1 MEALLQDIRFGVR
14 MLGKNRAFT
23 FVALLTLALGI
34 GANVAIFSVVN
45 SVLLRPLPF
54 KEPGRLVMVWERRPN
69 SGTAN
74 LPISAHE
81 FVAWKERAHSFES
94 LALVQPDGLN
104 LTGRGDP
111 VTVTAAQVS
120 GQFFSVVGIQPLLG
134 RTFAPGVDQAGGA
147 KEVILSQKLW
157 TRGFGDDRGIINQTI
172 TLNDQSFTVIGV
184 IPSVELIPDVLLPID
199 LPAEAQR
206 VGKHSNEVMGRLKPG
221 VTLDQAQA
229 ELAHIAS
236 QLELQ
241 YPNNNVGHSVR
252 AVSLH
257 EDIVGNYRLALFVLF
272 GAVCFVLLIACANVA
287 NLLLTRAA
295 ARQKEMAIRTALGA
309 GRWRL
314 IRQMLI
320 ESLLLGALGGAL
332 GLLLAVWLID
342 LLPKVKAINIPR
354 LEQVSMD
361 RRVLVATIGFS
372 LLTGVLT
379 GIAPAWRNSGP
390 RLNQWINEG
399 ARGSGGPGRRRI
411 GSTLVV
417 LEFALAM
424 ILLVGGGLMLKSFVH
439 LVRVDPGFDP
449 HQVLRLDLA
458 LPRLRYPQ
466 ARQQMVFY
474 EQLIE
479 RLKTLPGVESVGATS
494 RTPLN
499 PGDNW
504 AGFVIEGRPEPT
516 PGQEQQAALRSV
528 SNDYFRTLKIP
539 LTKGRFFSD
548 ADARVSLPV
557 IRWYEQQPYPLH
569 FYEPQPV
576 PTVIINER
584 MARLYWPNEDPLGR
598 RLRIIASPW
607 LTVVGVVGDV
617 HHTGLDSQPNPE
629 MYLSHLQE
637 PDASLAVMVR
647 ATANPLLLAS
657 AVREQVKAL
666 DKDQPQTIT
675 TMDQIFSNSV
685 AGQRFNSLLLGLFGA
700 LALVLAMVGVFG
712 VINYSVAQ
720 RTHEIGIRLALGAQR
735 RDVFRLIV
743 GRGLL
748 LALLGIGLGSGG
760 AFALTRLLTG
770 LLYGVS
776 PTDAET
782 FVIVSLLLTAV
793 ALLACYMP
801 ARRATKVDPLVALRY
816 E

>member
-1 MEALLQDIRFGVR
+1 METLLQDIRFGVR
-14 MLGKNRAFT
+14 MLLKNRAFT

-34 GANVAIFSVVN
+34 GANVAIFSVIN
-45 SVLLRPLPF
+45 AVLLRPLPF
-54 KEPGRLVMVWERRPN
+54 KEPGQLVMVWERRPN

-81 FVAWKERAHSFES
+81 FVAWKERANSFES
-94 LALVQPDGLN
+94 LTLIQPDGLN

-111 VTVTAAQVS
+111 VTVTAARVS
-120 GQFFSVVGIQPLLG
+120 GQFFSVVEIQPLLG
-134 RTFAPGVDQAGGA
+134 RTFAPGADQEGGA

-157 TRGFGDDRGIINQTI
+157 TQRFGDDRRIINQMI
-172 TLNDQSFTVIGV
+172 TLNDQAFTVIGV
-184 IPSVELIPDVLLPID
+184 IPSLELIPDLLLPID

-206 VGKHSNEVMGRLKPG
+206 VGKHSNEVMGRLKAG

-236 QLELQ
+236 QLEQQ
-241 YPNNNVGHSVR
+241 YPNNNAGHGVR

-295 ARQKEMAIRTALGA
+295 SRQKEMAIRTALGA

-342 LLPKVKAINIPR
+342 LLPKVMSINIPR
-354 LEQVSMD
+354 LEQVNMD
-361 RRVLVATIGFS
+361 VRVLVATVGFS

-379 GIAPAWRNSGP
+379 GILPAWRHSGP
-390 RLNQWINEG
+390 RLNKWINEG
-399 ARGSGGPGRRRI
+399 ARASGGPGRRRI

-424 ILLVGGGLMLKSFVH
+424 ILLVGGGLMLKSFVR

-458 LPRLRYPQ
+458 LPGLRYPQ
-466 ARQQMVFY
+466 ARQQMAFY

-504 AGFVIEGRPEPT
+504 AAFVIEGRPEPP

-539 LTKGRFFSD
+539 LRKGRFFSD
-548 ADARVSLPV
+548 GDARVSLPV

-569 FYEPQPV
+569 FHEPQPV

-584 MARLYWPNEDPLGR
+584 MAHLYWPNEDPLGR

-617 HHTGLDSQPNPE
+617 HHTGLNSQPNPE

-637 PDASLAVMVR
+637 PEASLAVMVR
-647 ATANPLLLAS
+647 ATGNPLLLAS

-666 DKDQPQTIT
+666 DKDQPLTIT
-675 TMDQIFSNSV
+675 TMDQVFSNSV

-735 RDVFRLIV
+735 GDVFRLIV
-743 GRGLL
+743 GQGLL
-748 LALLGIGLGSGG
+748 LALLGVGLGSGG
-760 AFALTRLLTG
+760 AFVLTRLLTG

>member
-1 MEALLQDIRFGVR
+1 
-14 MLGKNRAFT
+14 
-23 FVALLTLALGI
+23 VA
-34 GANVAIFSVVN
+34 
-45 SVLLRPLPF
+45 
-54 KEPGRLVMVWERRPN
+54 
-69 SGTAN
+69 
-74 LPISAHE
+74 
-81 FVAWKERAHSFES
+81 
-94 LALVQPDGLN
+94 
-104 LTGRGDP
+104 
-111 VTVTAAQVS
+111 VTAAQVS
-120 GQFFSVVGIQPLLG
+120 ADFFPVVGIQPLLG
-134 RTFAPGVDQAGGA
+134 RTFAPGADHAGGA
-147 KEVILSQKLW
+147 REVVLSKKLW
-157 TRGFGDDRGIINQTI
+157 TQRFGDDPGIINQTI
-172 TLNDQSFTVIGV
+172 TLNDQGYTVIGV
-184 IPSVELIPDVLLPID
+184 IPSLELIPDILLRID
-199 LPAEAQR
+199 LPAETQR
-206 VGKHSNEVMGRLKPG
+206 VGKHSNEVMGRLKQD

-229 ELAHIAS
+229 ELALIAG
-236 QLELQ
+236 QLEQQ
-241 YPNNNVGHSVR
+241 YPNNNVGHGVQ

-295 ARQKEMAIRTALGA
+295 ARHREIAIRTALGA
-309 GRWRL
+309 GRWQL

-320 ESLLLGALGGAL
+320 ESLLLSALGGGL
-332 GLLLAVWLID
+332 GLLLAVWLIE
-342 LLPKVKAINIPR
+342 LLPKIKAINIPR

-361 RRVLVATIGFS
+361 GRVLIATIGFS
-372 LLTGVLT
+372 LLTGLLT
-379 GIAPAWRNSGP
+379 GIVPAWRNSGP
-390 RLNQWINEG
+390 RLNRWINEG
-399 ARGSGGPGRRRI
+399 ARGSAGLDRRRI

-424 ILLVGGGLMLKSFVH
+424 ILLVGGGLMLKSFVR

-458 LPRLRYPQ
+458 LPGLRYPQ
-466 ARQQMVFY
+466 ARQQMAFY

-479 RLKTLPGVESVGATS
+479 RLKVLPGVESVGGTT

-504 AGFVIEGRPEPT
+504 AGFVIEGRPEPP

-539 LTKGRFFSD
+539 LRKGRFFTD

-557 IRWYEQQPYPLH
+557 IRYYEQQPYPQH
-569 FYEPQPV
+569 FNESQPI

-584 MARLYWPNEDPLGR
+584 MAQLYWPNEDPLGR

-617 HHTGLDSQPNPE
+617 HHTGLNSQPNPE

-647 ATANPLLLAS
+647 AAGNPLSLAS

-666 DKDQPQTIT
+666 DRDQPLTIM

-685 AGQRFNSLLLGLFGA
+685 AGQRFNSLLFGLFGGS
-700 LALVLAMVGVFG
+700 ALVLAMVGVFG

-735 RDVFRLIV
+735 RDVFKLIV
-743 GRGLL
+743 GQGLL
-748 LALLGIGLGSGG
+748 LALLGVGIGSGG

-782 FVIVSLLLTAV
+782 FVLVSLLLTAV
-793 ALLACYMP
+793 ALLACYIP

>member
-1 MEALLQDIRFGVR
+1 METIWQDIRYGAR
-14 MLGKNRAFT
+14 MLRKNPGFT
-23 FVALLTLALGI
+23 LIAVITLALGI
-34 GANVAIFSVVN
+34 GANTAIFSVIN
-45 SVLLRPLPF
+45 AVLLRPLPF
-54 KEPGRLVMVWERRPN
+54 KEPGQLVMLWERRPN
-69 SGTAN
+69 SGPAN
-74 LPISAHE
+74 ITISAHE
-81 FVAWKERAHSFES
+81 FVAWKERSHSFES
-94 LALVQPDGLN
+94 LTLIQPNGLN

-111 VTVTAAQVS
+111 VTVAAAQVS
-120 GQFFSVVGIQPLLG
+120 ADFFSVVGTQPLLG
-134 RTFAPGVDQAGGA
+134 RTFAPGADQAGGA
-147 KEVILSQKLW
+147 KEVVLSKKLW
-157 TRGFGDDRGIINQTI
+157 TQRFGADRNIISQTI
-172 TLNDQSFTVIGV
+172 TLDDQDYTVIGV
-184 IPSVELIPDVLLPID
+184 IPSLELIPDVILPID
-199 LPAEAQR
+199 LPAEARR

-229 ELAHIAS
+229 ELAHIAG
-236 QLELQ
+236 QLEQQ
-241 YPNNNVGHSVR
+241 YPNNNVGHGVQ

-257 EDIVGNYRLALFVLF
+257 EDTVGNFRLALFVLF

-295 ARQKEMAIRTALGA
+295 SRQNEMAIRTALGA

-314 IRQMLI
+314 MRQMLI
-320 ESLLLGALGGAL
+320 ESLLLGGLGGGL

-342 LLPKVKAINIPR
+342 LLPKIKAINVPR
-354 LEQVSMD
+354 LDQASMD
-361 RRVLVATIGFS
+361 GRVLVATIGLSFLTG
-372 LLTGVLT
+372 LLTG
-379 GIAPAWRNSGP
+379 IIPAWRNSGL
-390 RLNQWINEG
+390 RLNRWISEG
-399 ARGSGGPGRRRI
+399 ARGSAGPGRRRI

-424 ILLVGGGLMLKSFVH
+424 ILLVGGGLMLKSFVR

-458 LPRLRYPQ
+458 LPGLRYTE
-466 ARQQMVFY
+466 ARQQMAFY

-479 RLKTLPGVESVGATS
+479 RLKTLPGVEAVGATTQ
-494 RTPLN
+494 TPLS

-504 AGFVIEGRPEPT
+504 AGFVIEGRPAPP

-539 LTKGRFFSD
+539 LRQGRFFTDS
-548 ADARVSLPV
+548 DARVSLPV
-557 IRWYEQQPYPLH
+557 IRFYEQQPYPAH
-569 FYEPQPV
+569 FNEPQPV

-617 HHTGLDSQPNPE
+617 HHTGLNSQPNPE
-629 MYLSHLQE
+629 MYLSQLQE
-637 PDASLAVMVR
+637 PQASLAVMVR
-647 ATANPLLLAS
+647 AAGNPLLLTS

-666 DKDQPQTIT
+666 DKDLPLTMA
-675 TMDQIFSNSV
+675 TMDEIFSNSV
-685 AGQRFNSLLLGLFGA
+685 AGQRFNALLLGLFGG
-700 LALVLAMVGVFG
+700 LALVLAMIGVFG
-712 VINYSVAQ
+712 VINYSVTQ

-735 RDVFRLIV
+735 RDVFKLVV
-743 GRGLL
+743 GQGLL
-748 LALLGIGLGSGG
+748 LALLGIGIGLGG
-760 AFALTRLLTG
+760 AFTLTRLLTG

-782 FVIVSLLLTAV
+782 FVIVSFLLTAV
-793 ALLACYMP
+793 ALLACYIP
-801 ARRATKVDPLVALRY
+801 ARRATKLDPLVALRY

>member
-1 MEALLQDIRFGVR
+1 METLLQDIRFGVR

-45 SVLLRPLPF
+45 AVLLRPLPF

-94 LALVQPDGLN
+94 LTLIQPDGLN

-157 TRGFGDDRGIINQTI
+157 TQGFGDDRGIINQTI

-241 YPNNNVGHSVR
+241 YPNNNVGHGLR

-342 LLPKVKAINIPR
+342 LLPTVKAINIPR

-361 RRVLVATIGFS
+361 RRVLVATIGF
-372 LLTGVLT
+372 
-379 GIAPAWRNSGP
+379 
-390 RLNQWINEG
+390 
-399 ARGSGGPGRRRI
+399 
-411 GSTLVV
+411 
-417 LEFALAM
+417 
-424 ILLVGGGLMLKSFVH
+424 
-439 LVRVDPGFDP
+439 
-449 HQVLRLDLA
+449 
-458 LPRLRYPQ
+458 
-466 ARQQMVFY
+466 
-474 EQLIE
+474 
-479 RLKTLPGVESVGATS
+479 
-494 RTPLN
+494 
-499 PGDNW
+499 
-504 AGFVIEGRPEPT
+504 
-516 PGQEQQAALRSV
+516 
-528 SNDYFRTLKIP
+528 
-539 LTKGRFFSD
+539 
-548 ADARVSLPV
+548 
-557 IRWYEQQPYPLH
+557 
-569 FYEPQPV
+569 
-576 PTVIINER
+576 
-584 MARLYWPNEDPLGR
+584 
-598 RLRIIASPW
+598 
-607 LTVVGVVGDV
+607 
-617 HHTGLDSQPNPE
+617 
-629 MYLSHLQE
+629 
-637 PDASLAVMVR
+637 
-647 ATANPLLLAS
+647 
-657 AVREQVKAL
+657 
-666 DKDQPQTIT
+666 
-675 TMDQIFSNSV
+675 
-685 AGQRFNSLLLGLFGA
+685 
-700 LALVLAMVGVFG
+700 
-712 VINYSVAQ
+712 
-720 RTHEIGIRLALGAQR
+720 
-735 RDVFRLIV
+735 
-743 GRGLL
+743 
-748 LALLGIGLGSGG
+748 
-760 AFALTRLLTG
+760 
-770 LLYGVS
+770 
-776 PTDAET
+776 
-782 FVIVSLLLTAV
+782 
-793 ALLACYMP
+793 
-801 ARRATKVDPLVALRY
+801 
-816 E
+816 